1 MITIAA
7 DATAGTLVDILR
19 TTLGQIDGVTAGRMA
34 TVTLTDDDADKITRE
49 LDARGIPW
57 GLG

>member
-19 TTLGQIDGVTAGRMA
+19 TTLGQIDGVTTGG
-34 TVTLTDDDADKITRE
+34 
-49 LDARGIPW
+49 AR
-57 GLG
+57 